1 MVSAEGWGMPMVS
14 VDLPDGVAPISK
26 IGLGTW
32 QFGSREW
39 GYGEHYADRGARE
52 IVRRALDLGVTLFD
66 TAEAYARGR
75 SERILGGAIDGD
87 RDRAFLATKLFPVF
101 PSAPITRRRGRAS
114 ARRLGVARIDL
125 YQVHWP
131 NPLVTMDET
140 MRGMRDLR
148 DEGVVAEV
156 GVSNYGLDRWMSA
169 EESFGGRVLSNQVQY
184 SLLSRGPEEAL
195 IPWAEANGRV
205 VIAYSPLAQGVLT
218 GKYDAS
224 NTRGGLLGATNPLF
238 SPENMGRVRPL
249 IDTLR
254 EVAAGHAG
262 EDATPARVALAWAI
276 RSPAVVAI
284 PGASSVAQLESNV
297 AAARLAL
304 SEDELSALS
313 AAAEAFDPVPLRISQ
328 PVRAAASALAGR
340 LTRRT

>member
-1 MVSAEGWGMPMVS
+1 MAAAEGLGMPMAA
-14 VDLPDGVAPISK
+14 VDLPGGVAPISK

-39 GYGEHYADRGARE
+39 GYGEDYADKEARE
-52 IVRRALDLGVTLFD
+52 IVRRALELGVTLFD
-66 TAEAYARGR
+66 TAEAYAWGR
-75 SERILGGAIDGD
+75 SERILGGAVGGD
-87 RDRAFLATKLFPVF
+87 RDEAFLATKLFPVF
-101 PSAPITRRRGRAS
+101 PFAPITRRRGRAS
-114 ARRLGVARIDL
+114 ARRLGVSRIDL

-131 NPLVTMDET
+131 NPLLTMGET

-156 GVSNYGLDRWMSA
+156 GVSNYGLDRWRAA
-169 EESFGGRVLSNQVQY
+169 EEGFGGRVLSNQVRY
-184 SLLSRGPEEAL
+184 SLLSRGPEEEL
-195 IPWAEANGRV
+195 VPWAEENGRV

-224 NTRGGLLGATNPLF
+224 NTRSNLLGATNPLF
-238 SPENMGRVRPL
+238 SPENLRRVRPL

-254 EVAAGHAG
+254 EVARAH
-262 EDATPARVALAWAI
+262 DANPAQVALAWAV

-297 AAARLAL
+297 AAAHLGLAGDEVEAL
-304 SEDELSALS
+304 ST
-313 AAAEAFDPVPLRISQ
+313 AAQAFEPAPLGIAR
-328 PVRAAASALAGR
+328 PARAAASALAGA
-340 LTRRT
+340 LGRTK

>member
-1 MVSAEGWGMPMVS
+1 MPMVAA
-14 VDLPDGVAPISK
+14 DLPEGVAPISK

-39 GYGEHYADRGARE
+39 GYGEDYAERGARE
-52 IVRRALDLGVTLFD
+52 IVRRALELGVTLFD
-66 TAEAYARGR
+66 TAEVYARGK
-75 SERILGGAIDGD
+75 SERILGGAIGGD
-87 RDRAFLATKLFPVF
+87 RAQAFIATKLFPVF
-101 PSAPITRRRGRAS
+101 PSAPSTRRRGRAS

-148 DEGVVAEV
+148 DAGVVTEV
-156 GVSNYGLDRWMSA
+156 GVSNYGLERWQMA
-169 EESFGGRVLSNQVQY
+169 EESFGGRVLSDQVRY

-218 GKYDAS
+218 GKYDAQ
-224 NTRGGLLGATNPLF
+224 NARGGLLGATNPLF
-238 SPENMGRVRPL
+238 SPENMNRVRPV
-249 IDTLR
+249 IETLR

-262 EDATPARVALAWAI
+262 ATPAQVALAWVI

-297 AAARLAL
+297 AAARLDL
-304 SEDELSALS
+304 SPDEISALS
-313 AAAEAFDPVPLRISQ
+313 TAAAAFEPAPLGISQ
-328 PVRAAASALAGR
+328 PARAVASAVSGR
-340 LTRRT
+340 LSRGS

>member
-1 MVSAEGWGMPMVS
+1 MVS
-14 VDLPDGVAPISK
+14 VAAVELSDGVAPISK

-39 GYGEHYADRGARE
+39 GYGEEYASRGAVE
-52 IVRRALDLGVTLFD
+52 IVRRALELGVTLFD
-66 TAEAYARGR
+66 TAEAYAGGR
-75 SERILGGAIDGD
+75 SERILGGAIGA
-87 RDRAFLATKLFPVF
+87 DRARAFIATKLFPVF

-114 ARRLGVARIDL
+114 ARRLGVSRIDL
-125 YQVHWP
+125 YQLHWP

-140 MRGMRDLR
+140 MRGMKELR
-148 DEGVVAEV
+148 DAGVVAEV
-156 GVSNYGLDRWMSA
+156 GVSNYGLERWKAA
-169 EESFGGRVLSNQVQY
+169 EESLGGRVLSDQVRY
-184 SLLSRGPEEAL
+184 SLLSRGPEEDL

-224 NTRGGLLGATNPLF
+224 NTRTNLLGAANPLF
-238 SPENMGRVRPL
+238 SRENLRRVGPL

-254 EVAAGHAG
+254 EVAAAHG
-262 EDATPARVALAWAI
+262 ATPSQVALAWTI

-297 AAARLAL
+297 AAANLELAR
-304 SEDELSALS
+304 DEVEALS
-313 AAAEAFDPVPLRISQ
+313 AASDAFRPAPLDVAR
-328 PVRAAASALAGR
+328 PVRAAASALKNAVGLR
-340 LTRRT
+340 A